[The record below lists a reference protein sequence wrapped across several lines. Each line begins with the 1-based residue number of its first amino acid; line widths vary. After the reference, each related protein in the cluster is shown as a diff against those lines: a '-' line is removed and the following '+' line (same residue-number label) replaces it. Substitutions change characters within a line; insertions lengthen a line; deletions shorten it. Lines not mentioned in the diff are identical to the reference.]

1 MRITIIEMSPEELN
15 RFGTVEDLTDQVA
28 TAAPS
33 VSSDLLATAEHSEDG
48 ADKSAP
54 GLPKKYPQPGDLSSG
69 ASAKEEAGG
78 AVSTCHGGSLRRRND
93 CDGNFLGEVR
103 NFGQELWAE
112 GDASLLDLVALTM
125 EHFGLTTAEF
135 ARIIGANRSTVSR
148 YLNHGQCREAVLLAC
163 TNFFGYGGSPKSTQ
177 SPGKSRGEAAQMLPT
192 ATFGGK

>member
-33 VSSDLLATAEHSEDG
+33 VSSDLLATAKHSEDG

-54 GLPKKYPQPGDLSSG
+54 GLPKKYPQPG
-69 ASAKEEAGG
+69 AAGG
-78 AVSTCHGGSLRRRND
+78 AVSTCHGGVPQRRND

-125 EHFGLTTAEF
+125 EHFGLSTAEF

-163 TNFFGYGGSPKSTQ
+163 TNFFGG
-177 SPGKSRGEAAQMLPT
+177 R
-192 ATFGGK
+192 

>member
-54 GLPKKYPQPGDLSSG
+54 GFPKKYPQPG
-69 ASAKEEAGG
+69 AAGG
-78 AVSTCHGGSLRRRND
+78 APQRRNAV
-93 CDGNFLGEVR
+93 DGNFLGEVR

-163 TNFFGYGGSPKSTQ
+163 TNFFGG
-177 SPGKSRGEAAQMLPT
+177 R
-192 ATFGGK
+192 

>member
-28 TAAPS
+28 TAS
-33 VSSDLLATAEHSEDG
+33 LSDQLATAEHSEDG

-54 GLPKKYPQPGDLSSG
+54 GLPKKYPQPG
-69 ASAKEEAGG
+69 AAGG
-78 AVSTCHGGSLRRRND
+78 AVSND

-103 NFGQELWAE
+103 TFGQELWAE
-112 GDASLLDLVALTM
+112 GEASLRDLVALTM
-125 EHFGLTTAEF
+125 EHFGLSTAEF

-163 TNFFGYGGSPKSTQ
+163 TNFFGG
-177 SPGKSRGEAAQMLPT
+177 R
-192 ATFGGK
+192 